1 MQTIFTLDREG
12 ATTAAVMGVAVLF
25 FGGALGMGLFFL
37 FELLFFLVLS
47 KFATEAKK
55 RKKMGLGLYERS
67 RGWKNVVANGGIP
80 LILAFAYFLN
90 SAYGFGMAGVIVIA
104 YVASVAAVTA
114 DKFASEIGVLDGTPI
129 TLLTLKKAKKGASGA
144 VTLLGLG
151 ASLAATLAISAGI
164 FLLHGSAAYFAV
176 IVIAGF
182 TGSLMDSVFGY
193 FEERGTGNK
202 YTTNI
207 ACAITGAAVGAALL
221 MLL

>member
-1 MQTIFTLDREG
+1 MQTIFTLEREG
-12 ATTAAVMGVAVLF
+12 ATTAASNGRCCAFLRRSARNGPVLPV
-25 FGGALGMGLFFL
+25 
-37 FELLFFLVLS
+37 ELLFFLVLS
-47 KFATEAKK
+47 EFATEAKK
-55 RKKMGLGLYERS
+55 RKEMGLGLYERS

-90 SAYGFGMAGVIVIA
+90 SAYGFGIAGVIVIA

-176 IVIAGF
+176 IVIRRIHGF
-182 TGSLMDSVFGY
+182 FDGLGFWL
-193 FEERGTGNK
+193 F
-202 YTTNI
+202 
-207 ACAITGAAVGAALL
+207 
-221 MLL
+221 